1 MARGRHTSLSVS
13 LTSADREALES
24 MQRSTT
30 IEAGV
35 AKRARIIL
43 CISKGISVSDT
54 ARTVGISRRLVY
66 EWVERFNDQGLKG
79 LRDKPRPGRTP
90 FFSPGNSRT
99 FGQTRLRAA

>member
-1 MARGRHTSLSVS
+1 
-13 LTSADREALES
+13 

-30 IEAGV
+30 IEAGL

-43 CISKGISVSDT
+43 CISEGISVSDT

-66 EWVERFNDQGLKG
+66 EWVDRFNNEGLKG

-90 FFSPGNSRT
+90 FFSSGNGCA
-99 FGQTRLRAA
+99 FGQTRLRAAG